1 MSSQPERPERPE
13 PLKDEIAK
21 DGKRSSA
28 GSGAKLEVRVRR
40 LVLLLVVALPLI
52 WWLLT
57 SLR

>member
-1 MSSQPERPERPE
+1 MSSQSERPE